1 MRHPRPW
8 TALSLAALLALT
20 ACGSDDDSSDS
31 TSAPTPT
38 AGATTPDAD
47 ATTPA
52 SAPADTAGA
61 ATPPSDVTVTVAAAN
76 FPESQVLAEVY
87 ALALEGAGISVERVD
102 PIGSRETYYAAVES
116 NEIQL
121 VPEYTNSLLSF
132 VLRQSDPNAKP
143 EATTIDEQITELD
156 AALPDTLAVGTPS
169 TAEDKDVIVCS
180 KAVADQYSL
189 TDLSSLAAV
198 ADQITLGAP
207 PEFEDRS
214 PFGLAGLK
222 DLYGAEFEEFVP
234 LEIGAIA
241 DSINSGA
248 IDCGN
253 MFSTMSA
260 ITTND
265 FVPMEDDQHIVAAEA
280 VLPLVNASVAT
291 PEVLAALDAVSATL
305 TTDVLKA
312 LMVEVEVDKKAPNEV
327 AKEYVD
333 ALPAG

>member
-8 TALSLAALLALT
+8 TALTLAALVALA
-20 ACGSDDDSSDS
+20 ACGSDDDASES
-31 TSAPTPT
+31 TTAPSPTAEAPTPT
-38 AGATTPDAD
+38 GDVPS
-47 ATTPA
+47 PSSEA
-52 SAPADTAGA
+52 SAPS
-61 ATPPSDVTVTVAAAN
+61 SDVTVTVAAAN
-76 FPESQVLAEVY
+76 FPESQVLAEIY
-87 ALALEGAGISVERVD
+87 ALALEGAGIDVARVD

-132 VLRQSDPNAKP
+132 VLRQADPDARP
-143 EATTIDEQITELD
+143 DAATIDEQVTALD

-180 KAVADQYSL
+180 REAADEHSL

-207 PEFEDRS
+207 PEFEERS
-214 PFGLAGLK
+214 PFGLVGLRE
-222 DLYGAEFEEFVP
+222 LYGAEFAAFVP

-265 FVPMEDDQHIVAAEA
+265 FVAMEDDQHIVAAEA

-312 LMVEVEVDKKAPNEV
+312 LMVQVEVDKTAPAEV
-327 AKEYVD
+327 AKAYVD
-333 ALPAG
+333 ALPAA